1 MISEVYAF
9 KFTHIHYPQSCG
21 SVRIIA
27 VKWESRQS
35 IPQSFANCQY
45 AYILIDSYSDTIKP
59 TSNDLQPI
67 YCIIIS
73 DLIMSFAVIHCLFFK
88 HFFLLWIECC
98 DLNQVLN
105 AYGNGKRNWKST
117 SKPKDA
123 GKVDGH
129 NYVILSV
136 NSDLCRTMW
145 LATVHVCRKLFSL
158 AYAAVRWWI
167 KTTSVK
173 LFCSW

>member
-1 MISEVYAF
+1 MNFHWYHINLSRQTCHDLRG
-9 KFTHIHYPQSCG
+9 FTHIHYPQSCG

-88 HFFLLWIECC
+88 HFFFALNRMLWFKSSLECLWEWKKELEKYFQTKGC
-98 DLNQVLN
+98 
-105 AYGNGKRNWKST
+105 WKSGR
-117 SKPKDA
+117 SQLR
-123 GKVDGH
+123 
-129 NYVILSV
+129 N
-136 NSDLCRTMW
+136 
-145 LATVHVCRKLFSL
+145 
-158 AYAAVRWWI
+158 I
-167 KTTSVK
+167 K
-173 LFCSW
+173 CH